1 MKSHYTWLDGY
12 KLVEP
17 YRNTTFRISSVRPS
31 PFVFF
36 VVDILV

>member
-31 PFVFF
+31 R
-36 VVDILV
+36 